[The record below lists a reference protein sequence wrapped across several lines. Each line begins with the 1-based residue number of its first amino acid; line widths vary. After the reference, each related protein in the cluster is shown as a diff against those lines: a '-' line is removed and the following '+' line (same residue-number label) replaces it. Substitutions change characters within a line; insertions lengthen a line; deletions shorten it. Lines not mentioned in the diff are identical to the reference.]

1 MKVLQNRCWRETAHG
16 NVTPMAVISEVD
28 LYHHPNFIDCK
39 QKGSISYKMCQ
50 PYKLLLDNT
59 GFYKEFRMLL
69 SLLGSY
75 RIMLH
80 PALYL
85 IRRNGK

>member
-16 NVTPMAVISEVD
+16 NVTPMAVISE
-28 LYHHPNFIDCK
+28 
-39 QKGSISYKMCQ
+39 KGSISYKMCQ